1 MTRQLST
8 WDRRVLVLY
17 MDMDLQILL
26 TRRTNVARLCGRLVY
41 KVVPL
46 STWGPE
52 ALLCCLS
59 SLSYVLAF

>member
-1 MTRQLST
+1 M
-8 WDRRVLVLY
+8 Y

-46 STWGPE
+46 LTWGPE